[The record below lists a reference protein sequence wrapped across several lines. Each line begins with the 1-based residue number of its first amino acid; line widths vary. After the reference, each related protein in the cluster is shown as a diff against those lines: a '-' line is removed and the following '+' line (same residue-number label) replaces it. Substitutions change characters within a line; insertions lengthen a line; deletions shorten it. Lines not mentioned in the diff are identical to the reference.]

1 MLPVVGATP
10 ATGRRLRAVVGAAAP
25 PAPTPGG
32 AAGAFAQPR
41 APQAGEVFFSSNGS
55 PLGAF
60 VEDAADAA
68 IPSTPLG
75 PILGPMGPL
84 GAPGAEACVL
94 AGAAACVSDM
104 DVESTVGPQ
113 LALMQPERLAGLQSL
128 ISRMLGRAAK

>member
-1 MLPVVGATP
+1 MVSVVGATP

-32 AAGAFAQPR
+32 APGALAQPR
-41 APQAGEVFFSSNGS
+41 APQVGETFFSSNGS

-60 VEDAADAA
+60 VEESEAV
-68 IPSTPLG
+68 PSTPLG
-75 PILGPMGPL
+75 PL
-84 GAPGAEACVL
+84 AAAV
-94 AGAAACVSDM
+94 AGAAGAGAAGAEACVSDM
-104 DVESTVGPQ
+104 DVETTVGPA